1 MKNITTKQIVTIAI
15 VIALA
20 VIGYYFWTTS
30 SPGYVKKYQKT
41 IDSAQHNIDS
51 LQIELDLADQQIDSM
66 GAELTILERQNE
78 YLQEEIKDVK
88 QDAKNKIN
96 AVDKLNNAELQ
107 QFFTERYK

>member
-1 MKNITTKQIVTIAI
+1 MKKFSIKQIVTIAVII
-15 VIALA
+15 VLA
-20 VIGYYFWTTS
+20 IIGYYFWTTS
-30 SPGYVKKYQKT
+30 GPGYVKKYQKT

>member
-1 MKNITTKQIVTIAI
+1 MKKFSTKQIVTVAVIIVLAI
-15 VIALA
+15 
-20 VIGYYFWTTS
+20 IGYYFWTTS

-51 LQIELDLADQQIDSM
+51 LKLELDLADEQIDSM
-66 GAELTILERQNE
+66 GLELTILERQNH
-78 YLQEEIKDVK
+78 YLQEEIKEV
-88 QDAKNKIN
+88 QEDAKNKIN

>member
-30 SPGYVKKYQKT
+30 GPGYVKKYQKT

-66 GAELTILERQNE
+66 GVELTLLERQNE

-107 QFFTERYK
+107 HFFTERYQ